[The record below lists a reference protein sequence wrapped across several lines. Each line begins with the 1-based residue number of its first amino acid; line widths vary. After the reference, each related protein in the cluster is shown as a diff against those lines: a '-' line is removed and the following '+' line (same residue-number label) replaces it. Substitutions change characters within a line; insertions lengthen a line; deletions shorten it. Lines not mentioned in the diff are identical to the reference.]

1 LTLPILGAFL
11 ISLVHFASSYQMR
24 VAIPYRQ
31 MLGAMMVFMSVQ
43 WTVASAAVTAALPA
57 RQNYFHRTRKGGG
70 AILNAP
76 FAATP
81 EAVLG
86 ALLVIGS
93 LTIYATNVYRFFET
107 DLFATILLIQSLP
120 FLSAVA
126 LVWLE
131 RFSNRKLRRAVGSQ
145 ATT

>member
-1 LTLPILGAFL
+1 
-11 ISLVHFASSYQMR
+11 
-24 VAIPYRQ
+24 
-31 MLGAMMVFMSVQ
+31 MLGAMVVFMSVQ
-43 WTVASAAVTAALPA
+43 WTVASAAVKAAFPA
-57 RQNYFHRTRKGGG
+57 QQNHFHRTRKGNG
-70 AILNAP
+70 AVLNAP

-86 ALLVIGS
+86 ALLVAGS
-93 LTIYATNVYRFFET
+93 LTIYATNIYRFFET

-131 RFSNRKLRRAVGSQ
+131 RFNDRKSRKAAGSQ
-145 ATT
+145 TNAYLPARRTPP